1 MAAHLVV
8 GKNHLPPE
16 LFRFCELFG
25 GENGMGLGHDT
36 HEGLHQRLLLFGD
49 PVKIPPGFR
58 RIDFSLS
65 HEAHDVDLENMD
77 GGSFHDGL
85 FLKGGL
91 EVDEG
96 FDLVRGELEA
106 ILVHEVEGNGAPMHD
121 HSFHH
126 PVMHAMGHG
135 GGGGGSNHKTC
146 GESEGGARAANGLFL
161 IDRSPWLVCEFA
173 EISACFSGYQRS
185 LEK

>member
-1 MAAHLVV
+1 MAPSGEGRSVADRAMAAHLVV

-16 LFRFCELFG
+16 LFRFRELFG

-36 HEGLHQRLLLFGD
+36 HEGLHQRLLLLGD
-49 PVKIPPGFR
+49 SVKISSGFR

-65 HEAHDVDLENMD
+65 HESHDVDLENMD

-85 FLKGGL
+85 FLKGSL

-135 GGGGGSNHKTC
+135 GRWGGSNHKTC
-146 GESEGGARAANGLFL
+146 GESEGGGEGSKWA
-161 IDRSPWLVCEFA
+161 
-173 EISACFSGYQRS
+173 FSH
-185 LEK
+185 